1 MRVKQKGIRNTP
13 NKPWWVEIVTS
24 RNRLYRP
31 YAISEHSLFIYH
43 WEFTHEFFQ
52 GKPNIDE
59 YFQIQTS
66 AVQER
71 NCMKSESL
79 SKVHSWESL
88 IFQICNQLFHRF
100 SKYIYSSQGGN
111 SSVQVSG
118 SNSWLCP
125 FKWMWN
131 LWAWTKLHSTKM
143 VKKPT
148 ECRLI
153 KFFFLVI
160 GRNNLVL
167 FCTKMKLHFQT
178 SSFS

>member
-43 WEFTHEFFQ
+43 KDWEFTHEFFQ

-59 YFQIQTS
+59 YVQIQTS
-66 AVQER
+66 VQER

-88 IFQICNQLFHRF
+88 IFQICNLFHRF
-100 SKYIYSSQGGN
+100 SKYIYNDYLLANMLLIHFSCYFGKQRWFLPPRHLH
-111 SSVQVSG
+111 VS
-118 SNSWLCP
+118 
-125 FKWMWN
+125 
-131 LWAWTKLHSTKM
+131 H
-143 VKKPT
+143 
-148 ECRLI
+148 
-153 KFFFLVI
+153 
-160 GRNNLVL
+160 L
-167 FCTKMKLHFQT
+167 FC
-178 SSFS
+178 SCSFENCF

>member
-13 NKPWWVEIVTS
+13 NKPWWVELVTS

-66 AVQER
+66 VQVR

-79 SKVHSWESL
+79 SKVHTRESL
-88 IFQICNQLFHRF
+88 IFQIYVTF
-100 SKYIYSSQGGN
+100 STDFWNIYITIICSPIDCWFISLVILVNKCDFSRLGTYTFLT
-111 SSVQVSG
+111 SSVHVPLNTS
-118 SNSWLCP
+118 L
-125 FKWMWN
+125 F
-131 LWAWTKLHSTKM
+131 LTKYDKIM
-143 VKKPT
+143 
-148 ECRLI
+148 
-153 KFFFLVI
+153 
-160 GRNNLVL
+160 
-167 FCTKMKLHFQT
+167 
-178 SSFS
+178 